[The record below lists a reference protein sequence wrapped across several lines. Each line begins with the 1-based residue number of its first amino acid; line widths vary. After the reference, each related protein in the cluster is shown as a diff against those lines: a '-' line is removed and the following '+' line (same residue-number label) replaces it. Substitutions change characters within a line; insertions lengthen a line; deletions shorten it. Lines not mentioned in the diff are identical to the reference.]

1 MARLLEADIGGQV
14 MYLPGAADGINTPQI
29 PQYPMKPLPT
39 LLLILCLSVP
49 VASAQSLSIKAG
61 VAKAVITNAESRV
74 MVNGRMSQ
82 GTKEDIYARVLVLN
96 DGEKRLVVITYDLNC
111 LDVGTPLLRV
121 RLQNELGIDPEYL
134 ILLATHNHSA
144 PIQINRDNFDYGHW
158 LADRMFELVEEAIEN
173 ERDDVRLEFGSG
185 MGYFVFSVGNAP
197 VDYEIQ
203 LLRVMEGDRP
213 IAMLFNHGTH
223 PVQAAWNRIEAGHP
237 GYAMD
242 EIEAM
247 YPGVQ
252 AMYADASGGNQFV
265 ERTQAFQESVRAA
278 REVSIDSVDVLLEAA
293 ARKAGHELA
302 QAVTKI
308 NEGDFIDVT
317 GPISSSLEIVSLPL
331 APPISKEE
339 ALELSKSYPA
349 DVGFVEYPH
358 PHRGTNWVRML
369 LRYYEKGIPFPK
381 TTTEMVCTYDT
392 YLIHDEDEEFLENYE
407 YSLHKSFPCIYNE
420 VIVARIG
427 PMPLVA
433 MQGEV
438 TAPIGARI
446 KDAFRKDHPLM
457 VFGYMGEHNLYIP
470 TRELVRLD
478 AYQAQTLRIQYASPV
493 GWDPEVENVMVNSV
507 VKMVEKAL
515 E

>member
-1 MARLLEADIGGQV
+1 M
-14 MYLPGAADGINTPQI
+14 
-29 PQYPMKPLPT
+29 
-39 LLLILCLSVP
+39 
-49 VASAQSLSIKAG
+49 KAG
-61 VAKAVITNAESRV
+61 VAKTVITNTQSRV

-82 GTKEDIYARVLVLN
+82 GVKEDIHARALVLN

-111 LDVGTPLLRV
+111 LDVGTPLLRA
-121 RLQNELGIDPEYL
+121 RLKNELGIAPEYL
-134 ILLATHNHSA
+134 LLLATHNHSA

-158 LADRMFELVEEAIEN
+158 LADRMFDLVKEAIEN
-173 ERDDVRLEFGSG
+173 ERENVRLEFGSG
-185 MGYFVFSVGNAP
+185 MGYFLFSVGNAP

-203 LLRVMEGDRP
+203 LLRVMEGDHP
-213 IAMLFNHGTH
+213 MAMLFNHGAH
-223 PVQAAWNRIEAGHP
+223 PAQAAWNKIEAGHP

-242 EIEAM
+242 EIEAAF
-247 YPGVQ
+247 PGVQ

-265 ERTQAFQESVRAA
+265 ERTPEFQGAVRKALAISV
-278 REVSIDSVDVLLEAA
+278 DSVDVLLEAK
-293 ARKAGHELA
+293 AREAGHDLA
-302 QAVTKI
+302 KAVKKI
-308 NEGDFIDVT
+308 NEGEFVDVT
-317 GPISSSLEIVSLPL
+317 GPLSSSMEIVSLPL

-339 ALELSKSYPA
+339 AIELSKSYPT

-392 YLIHDEDEEFLENYE
+392 YLIHKQDQEFLDKYK
-407 YSLHKSFPCIYNE
+407 YSLHKPFPCIYNE
-420 VIVARIG
+420 VIVSRIG

-446 KDAFRKDHPLM
+446 KDAFRKDHPIM

-470 TRELVRLD
+470 TRELVRLN
-478 AYQAQTLRIQYASPV
+478 AYQAQTLQIQYASPV
-493 GWDPEVENVMVNSV
+493 GWDPEVENEMVKAV
-507 VKMVEKAL
+507 VKIVEEIL